1 MAFAVRIVQGKLGRV
16 ALFELDNSLGVH
28 AHSQWHIL
36 IKCGGADSAYG
47 IRNRSWPLSDKR
59 AVLVNSWE
67 PHRYIHPA
75 GMPPSTI
82 LALYIEPLWLSKL
95 DQSLAGLARPRT
107 RPGMFPDPGVEI
119 TSAIRQTVDAL
130 VDGLT
135 KNEAVEETVL
145 EHLTLDLIEEVHG
158 DWPAAQPLGTLP
170 PKQFTSDFRIRKAV
184 RYIAEHKHEPL
195 NINTLARHSG
205 ISRPHLFTL
214 FRRYTN
220 LSPGLYANMLRMNS
234 AVSRVSAGSDT
245 MCVIAGDLGFSA
257 QSHFTRFFQKQWG
270 IPPSEYRRVVQCMD
284 SDRA

>member
-1 MAFAVRIVQGKLGRV
+1 MRIVQGKLGRV

-36 IKCGGADSAYG
+36 IKCGGADSAYS
-47 IRNRSWPLSDKR
+47 IRNRTWPLTDQR

-67 PHRYIHPA
+67 PHKYVHPA
-75 GMPPSTI
+75 GAPPSTI
-82 LALYIEPLWLSKL
+82 LALYIEPLWLSQF
-95 DQSLAGLARPRT
+95 DQSVKGLA
-107 RPGMFPDPGVEI
+107 RPGMFPDPGVKM
-119 TSAIRQTVDAL
+119 TPAIRQTVDAL

-135 KNEAVEETVL
+135 RSEAVEETVL

-158 DWPAAQPLGTLP
+158 DWPAAQPLDTLP
-170 PKQFTSDFRIRKAV
+170 LKQFASDFRIRKAV
-184 RYIAEHKHEPL
+184 RYIGEHTQEPL
-195 NINTLARHSG
+195 NINSLARHSG

-234 AVSRVSAGSDT
+234 AVSRVSGGSDT

-284 SDRA
+284 SGRP

>member
-36 IKCGGADSAYG
+36 IKCDGADSAYS
-47 IRNRSWPLSDKR
+47 IRNRTWPLSEKR

-67 PHRYIHPA
+67 PHKYIHPIGA
-75 GMPPSTI
+75 PPSTI
-82 LALYIEPLWLSKL
+82 LALYIEPQWLSRL
-95 DQSLAGLARPRT
+95 DHNVEGLARA
-107 RPGMFPDPGVEI
+107 GMFACPGVEI
-119 TSAIRQTVDAL
+119 TPVIRQAVNSL

-135 KNEAVEETVL
+135 WSEEVEEAVL
-145 EHLTLDLIEEVHG
+145 EHLTLDLVEAVLRNWVDARPDDIS
-158 DWPAAQPLGTLP
+158 L
-170 PKQFTSDFRIRKAV
+170 PKQFASDFRIRKAIS
-184 RYIAEHKHEPL
+184 YIAEHTNETL
-195 NINTLARHSG
+195 NVNSLARHSG

-234 AVSRVSAGSDT
+234 AVSRISAGSDT

-284 SDRA
+284 TDRP

>member
-16 ALFELDNSLGVH
+16 ALFELDSSLGVH

-36 IKCGGADSAYG
+36 IKCGGADSAYR
-47 IRNRSWPLSDKR
+47 IRNRTWPLTDHR

-67 PHRYIHPA
+67 PHKYVHPA
-75 GMPPSTI
+75 GMAPSTI
-82 LALYIEPLWLSKL
+82 LALYIEPLWLSQL
-95 DQSLAGLARPRT
+95 DQSLKGFASSEARP
-107 RPGMFPDPGVEI
+107 GALSNPGVEI
-119 TSAIRQTVDAL
+119 TPSIRRAVDAL

-135 KNEAVEETVL
+135 WREAVEETVL
-145 EHLTLDLIEEVHG
+145 EHLTLDLIEAVHG
-158 DWPAAQPLGTLP
+158 DWPDARPLGTLP
-170 PKQFTSDFRIRKAV
+170 PKLFASDFRIRKAV
-184 RYIAEHKHEPL
+184 RYLAEHSNERL
-195 NINTLARHSG
+195 NINSLARHAG

-270 IPPSEYRRVVQCMD
+270 IPPSEYRRVVQCID
-284 SDRA
+284 TARP